1 MQKHGRQQGEVV
13 WMQKEAQASRT
24 CAGKCARHNA
34 PLIKDG
40 VKSSRVAE
48 LEEKHASVHHDEP
61 YGHGWETYGRNRI
74 TQWKHTSLHS
84 EGAVPLHPQPGE
96 HLVWGGNMVLQ
107 YRQRAITSIADEHV
121 PRGVRQG

>member
-1 MQKHGRQQGEVV
+1 
-13 WMQKEAQASRT
+13 MQKEAQASRT

-61 YGHGWETYGRNRI
+61 YGHGGETHGRNRI
-74 TQWKHTSLHS
+74 TQWKHTSLHLGKALS
-84 EGAVPLHPQPGE
+84 RCTLTQPGE
-96 HLVWGGNMVLQ
+96 HLVWVGNMVLQ
-107 YRQRAITSIADEHV
+107 YRQGAITSIAYEHV
-121 PRGVRQG
+121 PRGVRQS